1 MQPDAETTLSGRTGV
16 PRPRCAERIGLVRL
30 TRAAEAG
37 HDLRP
42 LWRRL
47 IARLLDGSI
56 EAGEGLDLS
65 VIAQLLGDKEAG
77 LAIQQA
83 ILASH
88 QLFRSPCAAK
98 PPRLRVLALAAATDM
113 GSNTP
118 IEFLL
123 EASGMEL
130 TTLYVMPEIDWPDWL
145 PEHDVAIVIAS
156 DSDDCRA
163 ALDKI
168 TRIAPNWPRPLLNPP
183 QLIGKLDRDKLYGLL
198 GGIEG
203 LEIPQTVGVTREVLT
218 MLSQSTIAPSDISAD
233 LAFPVI
239 VRPRGSHAGAGLA
252 KLDDAVAIARY
263 LGEHS
268 QDAFFI
274 SRFVDYRSDD
284 GLFRKYRIVLIDGRA
299 YACHLAIADRWDI
312 WYLNAQMADSVS
324 KRVEEETFMKTFDSA
339 FAERHRAAL
348 AGLAKRIG
356 LDYFTVDCAETRQGS
371 LLIFEADNTAIVHDM
386 DPPDIF
392 PYKVPQMRK
401 VFDAFAA
408 MLGRRAGRSAEA
420 AA

>member
-1 MQPDAETTLSGRTGV
+1 MRPEADAALSRRAGIL
-16 PRPRCAERIGLVRL
+16 RPPCAERIGLARL
-30 TRAAEAG
+30 TKAAEAG

-77 LAIQQA
+77 LAIQQT

-88 QLFRSPCAAK
+88 QLFRSPCAAR
-98 PPRLRVLALAAATDM
+98 PPRLRVLALAAATDI

-123 EASGMEL
+123 ERNGIEL
-130 TTLYVMPEIDWPDWL
+130 TTLYVLPETGWPDWL
-145 PEHDVAIVIAS
+145 PPHDVAMVVAAG
-156 DSDDCRA
+156 SDDCRA

-168 TRIAPNWPRPLLNPP
+168 TGAAPNWPRPLLNAPER
-183 QLIGKLDRDKLYGLL
+183 IGRLDRDSLRGLL
-198 GGIEG
+198 DGVEG
-203 LEIPQTVGVTREVLT
+203 LEVPKTASVTREQLVK
-218 MLSQSTIAPSDISAD
+218 LSCSALSLSDVVSGF
-233 LAFPVI
+233 AFPLI
-239 VRPRGSHAGAGLA
+239 IRPRGSHAGKGLA
-252 KLDDAVAIARY
+252 KIDDVDAMRNY
-263 LGEHS
+263 LGEHG
-268 QDAFFI
+268 QDSFFV
-274 SRFVDYRSDD
+274 SLFVDYRSED
-284 GLFRKYRIVLIDGRA
+284 GLFRKYRIVLIDGQP
-299 YACHLAIADRWDI
+299 YACHLAVADRWDI
-312 WYLNAQMADSVS
+312 WYMNAQMAASAS
-324 KRVEEETFMKTFDSA
+324 KRREEEAFMQTFDTG
-339 FAERHRAAL
+339 FAQRHRAAL
-348 AGLAKRIG
+348 SGLAKRIG
-356 LDYFTVDCAETRQGS
+356 LDYFTIDCAETREGS

-408 MLGRRAGRSAEA
+408 MLHRRAGRACEVA
-420 AA
+420 A

>member
-1 MQPDAETTLSGRTGV
+1 
-16 PRPRCAERIGLVRL
+16 L
-30 TRAAEAG
+30 TRAYEAG

-65 VIAQLLGDKEAG
+65 LIAQLLGDKEAG
-77 LAIQQA
+77 LAIQHA
-83 ILASH
+83 ILSSH

-98 PPRLRVLALAAATDM
+98 PPRLRVLALAADSDM

-118 IEFLL
+118 IEFLI
-123 EASGMEL
+123 ESSGIEL
-130 TTLYVMPEIDWPDWL
+130 TTLYVMSDIDWPDWL
-145 PEHDVAIVIAS
+145 PDHDVTMVIAS
-156 DSDDCRA
+156 DSEDCRG

-168 TRIAPNWPRPLLNPP
+168 AHAMTHWPRPLLNPP
-183 QLIGKLDRDKLYGLL
+183 QLIGNLDRDKLHAVL

-203 LEIPQTVGVTREVLT
+203 LEIPPTIGVTREQLIE
-218 MLSQSTIAPSDISAD
+218 LSQSMLALSELSSGIS
-233 LAFPVI
+233 FPVI
-239 VRPRGSHAGAGLA
+239 VRPRGSHAGKGLA
-252 KLDDAVAIARY
+252 KLDDTAAIERY
-263 LGEHS
+263 LGEHPQES
-268 QDAFFI
+268 FFI

-284 GLFRKYRIVLIDGRA
+284 GLFRKYRIVFIDGRP

-312 WYLNAQMADSVS
+312 WYLNAGMSDSAD
-324 KRVEEETFMKTFDSA
+324 KRLEEATFMQTFDSA

-348 AGLAKRIG
+348 AGLSKRIG
-356 LDYFTVDCAETRQGS
+356 LDYFTVDCAETRDGS

-408 MLGRRAGRSAEA
+408 MLCRRAGRPSEA